1 MPAIPIPQPTPIE
14 RAGWNTDYQGV
25 PAAAANA
32 VGSPPN
38 ALMQANEI
46 ANQQAQNNMR
56 TAQAAGGVQ
65 DLQDKQR
72 SMQLSMLSGIL
83 NEPDPEKQRDLI
95 GKLVPL
101 ANKMNPSYQ
110 IDSTVGVPEIR
121 ALVQSQVSPTE
132 QATLANSLQRA
143 QMVNG
148 LKAEVMSKDAL
159 GNPVITNKTTG
170 EVRYPNAQESAY
182 YEASGQLPEGQES
195 GQPAPQSTGIFPNM
209 AQTQPQGVRPAPQ
222 ANPLNPTQ
230 QVQPALGFDQSSLM
244 RDPNALKQ
252 AQKNTAAI
260 EANRQQKATLI
271 NDIRSNIEQLEPE
284 LEQTKG
290 GGYNAPL
297 LQLGKIIGTDQG
309 VAADAASTN
318 AQGLALNLSK
328 LQQIGSSGRTT
339 VAALQTLL
347 NSKPDPYN
355 HYQANNLDNLNHIK
369 GTVENYDAENS
380 FLDAYKDASRF
391 HVVDDNAYKLYDALQ
406 KQFPITTVDD
416 KGHTTFNAQ
425 NVQALKDAIP
435 DALQNPTKYLNAKGE
450 AQNSLKQPSQQN
462 KPASGLP
469 NLQPG
474 NTIYKGHLYLGGD
487 PSAPTSWKS
496 VTGGASGEF

>member
-14 RAGWNTDYQGV
+14 RAGWNTDYQGA

-148 LKAEVMSKDAL
+148 LKAEVMSKDAM
-159 GNPVITNKTTG
+159 GNPVITNKMTG

-182 YEASGQLPEGQES
+182 YEASGQLPGGQES

-209 AQTQPQGVRPAPQ
+209 AQSKQPPPMMQNPVQQPPSDFGFTPQTINPKEYQSNLGVTK
-222 ANPLNPTQ
+222 NWQ
-230 QVQPALGFDQSSLM
+230 QTD
-244 RDPNALKQ
+244 
-252 AQKNTAAI
+252 
-260 EANRQQKATLI
+260 EANRPVIESI
-271 NDIRSNIEQLEPE
+271 NQEIANMRPNIDVVHGGSLWDRAGLSVGGVLGTGERPAADQLDAQGNN
-284 LEQTKG
+284 LALLASQLGSSKG
-290 GGYNAPL
+290 GRGSV
-297 LQLGKIIGTDQG
+297 LQLKTLL
-309 VAADAASTN
+309 ASKPNSANYQENNTE
-318 AQGLALNLSK
+318 LANE
-328 LQQIGSSGRTT
+328 LQQRVGTLQNES
-339 VAALQTLL
+339 ALF
-347 NSKPDPYN
+347 NAYIN
-355 HYQANNLDNLNHIK
+355 ANGNTGHTLDN
-369 GTVENYDAENS
+369 
-380 FLDAYKDASRF
+380 
-391 HVVDDNAYKLYDALQ
+391 NAYKLADALD
-406 KQFPITTVDD
+406 KQFPLITKDPQTGKNIYNED
-416 KGHTTFNAQ
+416 NA
-425 NVQALKDAIP
+425 NAWREAIP
-435 DALQNPTKYLNAKGE
+435 DAIANPNKYLSAKNE
-450 AQNSLKQPSQQN
+450 AQGKLQQPAQVLQSNQPQTPIKTPDDVGAALQSGKITEQQARQLWSSMGLK
-462 KPASGLP
+462 
-469 NLQPG
+469 
-474 NTIYKGHLYLGGD
+474 
-487 PSAPTSWKS
+487 
-496 VTGGASGEF
+496 